1 MRRHLLPIL
10 LLLPALAWAATPGDN
25 GFHWTGRLDPEKLV
39 TVRSIS
45 GSIEV
50 TGVDGEQIDI
60 TASKSGP
67 HADHMQVQVIPSDE
81 GILVCETYRYQG
93 DSSDT
98 CGHGGSHSHSHGSTP
113 QVAYTIRLP
122 RNLRLA
128 AGTVNGSVSARALG
142 RYAEVSSVN
151 GSVEIATAKW
161 AKATSVNGSIRAQ
174 FGETRWD
181 TLKLSTVNGGIH
193 VALPGDANTDVHFSS
208 VNGHLDSDFPI
219 TTQGRMGRHSF
230 EGKIGSG
237 GRDLELSTVNGSVE
251 LQKATM

>member
-1 MRRHLLPIL
+1 MRRHLLALI
-10 LLLPALAWAATPGDN
+10 LLLPALAWAAASADN
-25 GFHWTGRLDPEKLV
+25 EFHWKGRLAPEKLV
-39 TVRSIS
+39 TVKSVS

-50 TGVDGEQIDI
+50 TGVDGDEVEVSA
-60 TASKSGP
+60 TKSGP
-67 HADHMQVQVIPSDE
+67 HADRLQVQVIPSDE
-81 GILVCETYRYQG
+81 GILVCETYDYEG

-98 CGHGGSHSHSHGSTP
+98 CAQGGSHSHSHGSLP
-113 QVAYTIRLP
+113 NVAYTIHLP

-128 AGTVNGSVSARALG
+128 ASTVTGSVSARSLG

-151 GSVEIATAKW
+151 GSVEISTAKW
-161 AKATSVNGSIRAQ
+161 AKASSVNGSIRAE
-174 FGETRWD
+174 FGEAGWD

-193 VALPGDANTDVHFSS
+193 VALPGNANTEVHFSS

-219 TTQGRMGRHSF
+219 TTRGRMGRHSF

-251 LQKATM
+251 LQKMTM

>member
-1 MRRHLLPIL
+1 MRRHLLALI
-10 LLLPALAWAATPGDN
+10 LLLPALAWAAASADN
-25 GFHWTGRLDPEKLV
+25 EFHWKGRLAPEKLV
-39 TVRSIS
+39 TVKSVS

-50 TGVDGEQIDI
+50 TGVDGDEVEVSA
-60 TASKSGP
+60 TKSGP
-67 HADHMQVQVIPSDE
+67 HADRLQVQVIPSDE
-81 GILVCETYRYQG
+81 GILVCETYRYED

-98 CGHGGSHSHSHGSTP
+98 CGQGSSHSHSHGSTP
-113 QVAYTIRLP
+113 HVAYSIRLP

-128 AGTVNGSVSARALG
+128 AGTVNGSVAARSLG

-151 GSVEIATAKW
+151 GSVEISTAKW
-161 AKATSVNGSIRAQ
+161 AKASSVNGSIRAQ
-174 FGETRWD
+174 FGEAGWD
-181 TLKLSTVNGGIH
+181 TLKLTTVNGGIH
-193 VALPGDANTDVHFSS
+193 VALPSNANTDVHFSS

-251 LQKATM
+251 LQKSTM

>member
-1 MRRHLLPIL
+1 MRRHLLALI
-10 LLLPALAWAATPGDN
+10 LLLPALAWAATSTDN
-25 GFHWTGRLDPEKLV
+25 EFHWKGRLAPEKLV
-39 TVRSIS
+39 TVKSVS

-50 TGVDGEQIDI
+50 TGVDGDEVEVSA
-60 TASKSGP
+60 TKSGP
-67 HADHMQVQVIPSDE
+67 HADRLQVRVIPSDE
-81 GILVCETYRYQG
+81 GILVCESYQYEE

-98 CGHGGSHSHSHGSTP
+98 CGQGGAHSHSHGSAP
-113 QVAYTIRLP
+113 HVAYAIRLP

-128 AGTVNGSVSARALG
+128 AGTVNGSVAARSLG

-151 GSVEIATAKW
+151 GSVEISTAKW
-161 AKATSVNGSIRAQ
+161 AKASSVNGSIHAQ
-174 FGETRWD
+174 FGEAGWD
-181 TLKLSTVNGGIH
+181 TLKLTTVNGGIH
-193 VALPGDANTDVHFSS
+193 VALPSNANTDVHFSS

-251 LQKATM
+251 LQKSTM

>member
-1 MRRHLLPIL
+1 MRRRLLL
-10 LLLPALAWAATPGDN
+10 LMLLLPAFAGAAGSVDTE
-25 GFHWTGRLDPEKLV
+25 FHWKGRLAPEKLV
-39 TVRSIS
+39 TVKSIS

-50 TGVDGEQIDI
+50 SGVDGDEVEV
-60 TASKSGP
+60 TATKSGP
-67 HADHMQVQVIPSDE
+67 HSDRLQIQVIPSDE
-81 GILVCETYRYQG
+81 GILVCETYRYED

-98 CGHGGSHSHSHGSTP
+98 CGQIGSHRHSHGSTP
-113 QVAYTIRLP
+113 NVAYVIRLP

-128 AGTVNGSVSARALG
+128 ASTVNGSISARSLG

-151 GSVEIATAKW
+151 GSVEISTAKW
-161 AKATSVNGSIRAQ
+161 AQATSVNGSIHAQ
-174 FGETRWD
+174 FGEAGWD
-181 TLKLSTVNGGIH
+181 TLKLHTVNGGIH
-193 VALPGDANTDVHFSS
+193 VSLPSNVNTEVHFSS